1 MLEFKNV
8 RVSKDGRVPSA
19 ALSFIVRRGEMLYM
33 RGGKGCGKSS
43 LVGATMGFTPISE
56 GYITIEGE
64 PVTPASAATF
74 RRLIAYVPQDL
85 RLSEATPAAL
95 FDRVARL
102 RINQKNSLSKDSLL
116 AFWDAVNIDR
126 TYYEMLFDTMDEA
139 TRRVL
144 ILSLAGILRRPLVL
158 VDESLTATEDIL
170 LREMAQQGSAVLVT
184 GCRETGEGMYD
195 KQITLEI

>member
-1 MLEFKNV
+1 M
-8 RVSKDGRVPSA
+8 
-19 ALSFIVRRGEMLYM
+19 
-33 RGGKGCGKSS
+33 
-43 LVGATMGFTPISE
+43 
-56 GYITIEGE
+56 
-64 PVTPASAATF
+64 
-74 RRLIAYVPQDL
+74 AYVPQDL
-85 RLSEATPAAL
+85 RLPEATPAAL

-144 ILSLAGILRRPLVL
+144 ILSLASILRRPLVL

-184 GCRETGEGMYD
+184 GMIN
-195 KQITLEI
+195 K